1 MITKIFKRLSI
12 FSYIVSFFLT
22 LAVNLFDL
30 YSRNAAEIYPGLFQR
45 ALTISSGLI
54 IIIVMVSLSAT
65 KKINTKFGAEH
76 LLSFP
81 VCLLLFYQ
89 DAGLNYQKFFLG
101 IILVIALNIFSKD
114 WSKGNSN
121 KALFSLGCLFT
132 ITSFINSYFSK
143 KQKKESESMI
153 EDGANYLQENAKRE
167 GVTTL
172 PSGLQYEVINDGTGP
187 MPTIEDNVTTHYHGT
202 LIDGTVFD
210 SSVDR
215 GEPASF
221 PVGGVIKGWTE
232 ALQLMSVGSKWKL
245 YVPYDLAYGE
255 RGAGAQIGPYSTL
268 IFEVELIS
276 IN

>member
-1 MITKIFKRLSI
+1 MK
-12 FSYIVSFFLT
+12 
-22 LAVNLFDL
+22 N
-30 YSRNAAEIYPGLFQR
+30 
-45 ALTISSGLI
+45 I
-54 IIIVMVSLSAT
+54 IILS
-65 KKINTKFGAEH
+65 
-76 LLSFP
+76 S
-81 VCLLLFYQ
+81 
-89 DAGLNYQKFFLG
+89 
-101 IILVIALNIFSKD
+101 IILFIACKTE
-114 WSKGNSN
+114 KTKEPSN
-121 KALFSLGCLFT
+121 LITELDSVSYSLGVNIGENIKKQFEDINLDNFEAG
-132 ITSFINSYFSK
+132 IKDVLEKELEAKISDNQAQAIINSYFSK

-153 EDGANYLQENAKRE
+153 EEGANYLQENAKRE

-172 PSGLQYEVINDGTGP
+172 PSGLQYEIINGGTGP
-187 MPTIEDNVTTHYHGT
+187 KPTLEDNVTTHYHGT

>member
-1 MITKIFKRLSI
+1 MKNIIILSSLILFLACKTEKPKESASLITELDSVSYSLGVNIGENIKKQFENINLDNFEAGIKDVLEKELETKISDNQAQAI
-12 FSYIVSFFLT
+12 
-22 LAVNLFDL
+22 
-30 YSRNAAEIYPGLFQR
+30 
-45 ALTISSGLI
+45 
-54 IIIVMVSLSAT
+54 
-65 KKINTKFGAEH
+65 
-76 LLSFP
+76 
-81 VCLLLFYQ
+81 
-89 DAGLNYQKFFLG
+89 
-101 IILVIALNIFSKD
+101 
-114 WSKGNSN
+114 
-121 KALFSLGCLFT
+121 
-132 ITSFINSYFSK
+132 INSYFSK

-153 EDGANYLQENAKRE
+153 EEGANYLQENAKKE

-245 YVPYDLAYGE
+245 HVPYDLAYGE

>member
-1 MITKIFKRLSI
+1 MK
-12 FSYIVSFFLT
+12 
-22 LAVNLFDL
+22 N
-30 YSRNAAEIYPGLFQR
+30 
-45 ALTISSGLI
+45 I
-54 IIIVMVSLSAT
+54 IILS
-65 KKINTKFGAEH
+65 
-76 LLSFP
+76 S
-81 VCLLLFYQ
+81 
-89 DAGLNYQKFFLG
+89 
-101 IILVIALNIFSKD
+101 IILFIACKTEKTKESANLITELDSV
-114 WSKGNSN
+114 SY
-121 KALFSLGCLFT
+121 SLGVNIGENIKKQFANINLDNFEAG
-132 ITSFINSYFSK
+132 IKDVLEKELEAKISDNQAQAIINSYFSK

-153 EDGANYLQENAKRE
+153 EEGANYLQENAKRE

-172 PSGLQYEVINDGTGP
+172 PSGLQYEIINGGTGP
-187 MPTIEDNVTTHYHGT
+187 KPTLEDNVTTHYHGT